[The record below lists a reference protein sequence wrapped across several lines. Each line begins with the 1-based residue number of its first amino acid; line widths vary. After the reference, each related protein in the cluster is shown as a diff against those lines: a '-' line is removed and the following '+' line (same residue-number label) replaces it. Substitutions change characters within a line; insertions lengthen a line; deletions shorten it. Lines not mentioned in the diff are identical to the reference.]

1 MEDCCY
7 CQHRNS
13 CMERSRCYPCASYK
27 KGRRKKGMQQ
37 REFALYK
44 RRLLSL
50 IPAKLQ
56 GIPNREVKIK
66 FFRSSLIEQVEKEK
80 DWQFTGEQAAELIRM
95 AIYPDLRSEEER
107 MQYEDFL
114 MNGLDRVMSENEE

>member
-1 MEDCCY
+1 
-7 CQHRNS
+7 
-13 CMERSRCYPCASYK
+13 
-27 KGRRKKGMQQ
+27 MQQ

-50 IPAKLQ
+50 ILGKLQ
-56 GIPNREVKIK
+56 DIPNREVKIK
-66 FFRSSLIEQVEKEK
+66 FFRSSLIEQIEK

-114 MNGLDRVMSENEE
+114 MNGLDRVTSENEK